1 MAWLADLARVPMISS
16 MRLAIM
22 STASLLWVVAAGNAA
37 PPGVQGYWL
46 TANKSGIV
54 EIFSC
59 GEGICGKLAWFRIKP
74 DDPNPEA
81 LDLKNPDPARRS
93 QSLCSLVFMHGFKST
108 GPSDWEDGNIYDPE
122 SGNTYHGT
130 IRLQPDGTLRLR
142 GYIGISLIGRSEV
155 WTRYTQPLPSCPTR

>member
-1 MAWLADLARVPMISS
+1 MIGAMRSAILLMVSWLWGIS
-16 MRLAIM
+16 
-22 STASLLWVVAAGNAA
+22 AAVAA
-37 PPGVQGYWL
+37 PPAVQGYWL
-46 TANKSGIV
+46 TENKAGGV

-59 GEGICGKLAWFRIKP
+59 GDRLCGKLAWFRLKP
-74 DDPNPEA
+74 DEPNPEA
-81 LDLKNPDPARRS
+81 LDLKNPDPARRN
-93 QSLCSLVFMHGFKST
+93 QPLCGLVFMHGFKST